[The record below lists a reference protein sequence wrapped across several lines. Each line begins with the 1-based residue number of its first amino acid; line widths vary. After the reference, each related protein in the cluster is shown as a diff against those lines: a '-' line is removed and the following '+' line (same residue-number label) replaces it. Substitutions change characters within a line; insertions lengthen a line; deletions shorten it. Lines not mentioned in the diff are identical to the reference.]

1 MYTAG
6 GGGRGAKDFFGG
18 VLKVF
23 DGKRGGMVKFLKA
36 GRGDANFFR
45 CHRKIKLKYL

>member
-6 GGGRGAKDFFGG
+6 GQRIFSGGGG

-23 DGKRGGMVKFLKA
+23 EGKRGGMVEFLKV
-36 GRGDANFFR
+36 GWGDANFFR
-45 CHRKIKLKYL
+45 CHRKIKYF